1 MFTDCPGCAERREK
15 MKATMA
21 ALVGWVTRASPASA
35 PPPTSGTAKD
45 SGCSDIGATATP
57 GSKVRHRVVVVQFGD
72 RQAAQS
78 FVFNH

>member
-35 PPPTSGTAKD
+35 PPPTAGTAK
-45 SGCSDIGATATP
+45 IP
-57 GSKVRHRVVVVQFGD
+57 VVQTSAPRPPPVRKLGIGLTPTPPAGKEG
-72 RQAAQS
+72 Q
-78 FVFNH
+78 